1 MIDKYDDYP
10 NGISE
15 SDIEAATTFQLA
27 RIIEI
32 YTQEFTEVIEE
43 VIDLSDNLKI
53 TIEKYRIY
61 SKIVSNQ
68 LRIFDEENG
77 IQVSLLL

>member
-15 SDIEAATTFQLA
+15 SDIESATTFQLA

-43 VIDLSDNLKI
+43 VIDVIFAPKATCARRFSDAFSQN
-53 TIEKYRIY
+53 
-61 SKIVSNQ
+61 
-68 LRIFDEENG
+68 
-77 IQVSLLL
+77 